1 MNDWIENLAGT
12 GILLSAAQLK
22 QFEAYLQLL
31 LEWNARINLT
41 AVRQPDAIRWR
52 HFYDSLTCAT
62 VMENVNGRHLI
73 DIGTGAGF
81 PGLPLKIL
89 FPELQ
94 VTLVESVAK
103 KARFLEAV
111 VAALGLSQVHIVSER
126 AESLGQNG
134 RYREQ
139 FDWAVARAVAELRIL
154 AELLLPFC
162 REGGMMLAQKGEN
175 IETELAAAGKAIEL
189 LGGGAPVIKEVMI
202 PEKEAPHYLVLIE
215 KIGETPQKY
224 PRRIGV
230 PAKRPL

>member
-1 MNDWIENLAGT
+1 MKDWIEDLAGL
-12 GILLSAAQLK
+12 GILLSAAQIK

-31 LEWNARINLT
+31 LEWNARMNLT

-73 DIGTGAGF
+73 DVGTGAGF

-103 KARFLEAV
+103 KGRFLEAV
-111 VAALGLSQVHIVSER
+111 VATLGLSQVHIESER

-139 FDWAVARAVAELRIL
+139 FDWAVARAVAEMRIL

-162 REGGMMLAQKGEN
+162 RVGGVMLAQKGEN
-175 IETELAAAGKAIEL
+175 AETELAAAGNAIQV
-189 LGGGAPVIKEVMI
+189 LGGGEPVIKEVMA
-202 PEKEAPHYLVLIE
+202 PEKEAHHYLVLVE
-215 KIGETPQKY
+215 KIGKTPQNY